1 MCLLKATAV
10 VEKKEGGGEITACAI
25 SQSQIHYG
33 LGLRWAALD
42 WVPALSVSKL
52 CLTNQAAHFSIQ

>member
-1 MCLLKATAV
+1 MLVESGLEKA
-10 VEKKEGGGEITACAI
+10 GGEVIACAI

-42 WVPALSVSKL
+42 WVPALVKFLISKL
-52 CLTNQAAHFSIQ
+52 CLTNQAAHFSI